1 MAKRM
6 GKTDIEQFDIAQ
18 YRKRIPKNSA
28 VISYANS
35 NTDKLVIMVATN
47 DKTVALEISTSDF
60 IKRIKDK
67 YNDEIESV
75 DKKLSGQRKVVIK
88 GSDKED
94 KNDADISKKEQKNR
108 SDFEKIINFY
118 RDYLKDPDI
127 SIKSDGETDFE
138 IVSKE
143 FYSLL
148 IKPIEEH
155 LKGKTDIII
164 CPDGILGF
172 IPFETIITPDNSYMI
187 EKYAMSYSQ
196 SLGVLTIID
205 SRKMAKNKPSLL
217 GFGGLFMT
225 KRHIKKI

>member
-88 GSDKED
+88 
-94 KNDADISKKEQKNR
+94 N
-108 SDFEKIINFY
+108 
-118 RDYLKDPDI
+118 
-127 SIKSDGETDFE
+127 
-138 IVSKE
+138 
-143 FYSLL
+143 
-148 IKPIEEH
+148 
-155 LKGKTDIII
+155 
-164 CPDGILGF
+164 
-172 IPFETIITPDNSYMI
+172 
-187 EKYAMSYSQ
+187 
-196 SLGVLTIID
+196 GV
-205 SRKMAKNKPSLL
+205 
-217 GFGGLFMT
+217 
-225 KRHIKKI
+225 IKKIKMMPIYPKKNRKTDPTLRR